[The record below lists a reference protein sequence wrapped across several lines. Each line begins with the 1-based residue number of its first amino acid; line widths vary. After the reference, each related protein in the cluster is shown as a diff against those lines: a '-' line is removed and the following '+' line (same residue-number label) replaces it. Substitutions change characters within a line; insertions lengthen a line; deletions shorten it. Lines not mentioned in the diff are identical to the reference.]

1 MARKL
6 TVKEIR
12 EFFKMMC
19 TDHPLDRKLR
29 ISLTLSNGPIT
40 RGDVV
45 LRGTVMREI
54 GSDKVDIYVDRTQE
68 PVLTLKTLA
77 HEYRHIMQWVNMDW
91 HLDGDNKME
100 KEIDA
105 QKWGGRV
112 AREYWYGRSA
122 A

>member
-12 EFFKMMC
+12 EFFKMIRR
-19 TDHPLDRKLR
+19 DHPLDEKMQ

-54 GSDKVDIYVDRTQE
+54 GSDKVDIYIDRTQE

-77 HEYRHIMQWVNMDW
+77 HEYRHIMQWVNMGW
-91 HLDGDNKME
+91 HLDGDNKMA
-100 KEIDA
+100 KEMDA
-105 QKWGGRV
+105 QKWGGKV

-122 A
+122 S